1 MNVQPVRDCPFMQ
14 DRANAQSS
22 CAGLFIGEH
31 FRELC
36 VWCSG
41 VLHVAAFGSA
51 VLLDYRYA
59 VLSSL
64 PVGSHLGFEYPG
76 VWVHVDMAYPVY
88 SVSCRHW
95 RASVPRTLC
104 SAVVT
109 GVCMYVYIYMY
120 VCVCVC
126 VCARAHLCV

>member
-1 MNVQPVRDCPFMQ
+1 MPRAPVLDCSLVSTSG
-14 DRANAQSS
+14 SS
-22 CAGLFIGEH
+22 P
-31 FRELC
+31 LC

-64 PVGSHLGFEYPG
+64 LVGSHLGFEYPG

-95 RASVPRTLC
+95 RASVPRALC

-126 VCARAHLCV
+126 VCVCTSTLVRTRTTFCIILIVT